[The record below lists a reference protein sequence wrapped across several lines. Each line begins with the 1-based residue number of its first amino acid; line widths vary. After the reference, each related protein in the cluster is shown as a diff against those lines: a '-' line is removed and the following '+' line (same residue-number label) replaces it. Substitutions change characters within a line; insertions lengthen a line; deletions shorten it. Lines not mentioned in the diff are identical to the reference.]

1 MILTVSHKFHFLLFL
16 YPTITQVMKRHPL
29 CFVFLSSL
37 FHVGMIPPKEMNK
50 FKNWQYPRPLDA
62 RVASFRDQL
71 TESSTADQHKLHENG
86 WFGSS
91 NTPSA
96 PYYSDYMQRE
106 GLGYTY
112 DYDRL
117 RIPANYPLPI
127 SSFQPQNNTDRIP
140 STMQSSYY
148 LNQYPNNFA
157 PSQQSSHPMMNNLP

>member
-1 MILTVSHKFHFLLFL
+1 
-16 YPTITQVMKRHPL
+16 MKRHPL